1 MAEIKEI
8 IPESIFRNRIMSIE
22 NGEKSQSFCH
32 ECGEMISV
40 TLYPYYYDKENAE
53 VTYMAVCPKC
63 KTTMFFKD

>member
-1 MAEIKEI
+1 
-8 IPESIFRNRIMSIE
+8 MSIE

-32 ECGEMISV
+32 ECGKMISV

-53 VTYMAVCPKC
+53 VTYMAICPKC